1 MRRLISVSVAIV
13 AMALPSLCVSA
24 VPTPAPAQNHAIAL
38 TGATIHTADG
48 PVISNGTIVFENG
61 KITAI
66 GSSVTVPADADHIDC
81 TGKHI
86 YPSLIEANTNMG
98 LTEIGSIRATN
109 DASETGS
116 INPNVKAEVAV
127 NPESEIIPVTRS
139 NGVLLA
145 LTCPSG
151 GVLSGTSALIQLDG
165 WTWEDMTVASPIAM
179 HLNWPRMRPFTS
191 WWSQESDEDQLKRR
205 DEQLQTIRDAFANA
219 RAYMTARKSGATNA
233 PFDSR
238 WEAMIPVLEGR
249 VPVMIESDDIQQ
261 IQAVVA
267 FAETEKIK
275 LILRGGYDAPHC
287 AELLKKNDIP
297 VIVDGIH
304 RMPQRADDPFD
315 APFTVPERLRQ
326 AGVRYCITGGGGAS
340 NVRNLPYHAAT
351 AVSYGLPADEA
362 LKAITI
368 YPAQLLGVSDRVGSL
383 AVGKDATLFVA
394 DGDILAIP
402 THVEHAFIQGAKIDL
417 TDKQKVLYDKY
428 KEKQRRLAPPKD
440 APTATTEE

>member
-1 MRRLISVSVAIV
+1 MRRLTTAFTMIALT
-13 AMALPSLCVSA
+13 ALPALVIAA
-24 VPTPAPAQNHAIAL
+24 VPTPASKQNHPVAL
-38 TGATIHTADG
+38 VGATIHTVDG
-48 PVISNGTIVFENG
+48 PVINNGTIVFDKG
-61 KITAI
+61 KITAL
-66 GSSVTVPADADHIDC
+66 GASVTVPDNADRVDC

-86 YPSLIEANTNMG
+86 YPSLIDANTGIG

-151 GVLSGTSALIQLDG
+151 GVISGTSALIQLDG
-165 WTWEDMTVASPIAM
+165 WTWEDLTVTAPIAM
-179 HLNWPRMRPFTS
+179 HLSWPRMRPFNA
-191 WWSQESDEDQLKRR
+191 WWQQDSDEDQLKRR
-205 DEQLQTIRDAFANA
+205 DEQLQTVRQAFADA
-219 RAYMTARKSGATNA
+219 RAYMNA
-233 PFDSR
+233 KKAGVSNQQFDTR
-238 WEAMIPVLEGR
+238 WEAMIPVLEGKL
-249 VPVMIESDDIQQ
+249 PVMVESDDIQQ

-267 FAETEKIK
+267 FAEAEKIK
-275 LILRGGYDAPHC
+275 VIFRGGYDAPLC
-287 AELLKKNDIP
+287 AELLKRNDIP
-297 VIVDGIH
+297 VIVNGIH

-315 APFTVPERLRQ
+315 APFTVPERLRA
-326 AGVRYCITGGGGAS
+326 AGVRFCISGGGGAS

-351 AVSYGLPADEA
+351 AVAYGLPADEA
-362 LKAITI
+362 LKAITA
-368 YPAQLLGVSDRVGSL
+368 YPAQILGVSDRVGSL

-428 KEKQRRLAPPKD
+428 KTKQERVSPKD
-440 APTATTEE
+440 QPTAATEE